1 MQYKSLVILKGTCMK
16 LIKIL
21 FIILIIA
28 NITSAQQ
35 ITWTNKTSSYNLSSG
50 IEIFE
55 GTRQSPLLR
64 IYYIDADLNNPDLS
78 IRPYISSTNYSVDI
92 FNDKVGAYASVNGG
106 FFGGNVSYSTVVYPT
121 EVKAINVTA
130 LNRNSQTYPVIR
142 SMFSMK
148 ADRSISVDWIYHF
161 GNAIEDI
168 YKFSLP
174 MPYISN
180 DPNPQPVPLKSNG
193 EKMSNLLTGIG
204 GAPVL
209 IKNGKINITY
219 NEEIMWGSGVGYDNR
234 DPRTAVG
241 YKNNKHVIM
250 LVADGR
256 GAASEGVSLIELAQ
270 IMLDLGC
277 YEAINLDGG
286 GSTQMAIGKSYV
298 NSPAGIRPVPTI
310 LSVVHSD
317 SVKNISKPLF
327 EKIID
332 TEDIS
337 VTKVGS
343 WFESANS
350 GYYGSSRSLLITK
363 GTGSNF
369 IKYPLNLPSENNY
382 DVYAWWVSASNRCTD
397 SPFIINHKGKSD
409 TIRVDQTKNGS
420 SWQKLG
426 SFTFTSDSNAY
437 IKITDAASSGTYITA
452 DAIKIVSFESI
463 TDIGEVKENL
473 PVDFYLS
480 QNYPNPFNP
489 VTRINFE
496 IPVEGRVELKVFD
509 LLGREVK
516 SLVDGFKSPGKYN
529 VELNGSDMASGVYF
543 YQLKGEGFQKARKLL
558 LMK

>member
-1 MQYKSLVILKGTCMK
+1 MTP
-16 LIKIL
+16 IKIFSVFL
-21 FIILIIA
+21 LIVNII
-28 NITSAQQ
+28 SAQP
-35 ITWTNKTSSYNLSSG
+35 ITWTNKTSSYSLPSG

-55 GTRQSPLLR
+55 GIRAAPLLK

-92 FNDKVGAYASVNGG
+92 FNDKVGAFASVNGG

-121 EVKAINVTA
+121 EVKATNVTS
-130 LNRNSQTYPVIR
+130 LNRNSKIYPVIR

-148 ADRSISVDWIYHF
+148 TDRSFSVDWIYHF
-161 GNAIEDI
+161 GNTIEDI
-168 YKFSLP
+168 YQFLSPLP
-174 MPYISN
+174 YTSN
-180 DPNPQPVPLKSNG
+180 DPNPQQVPLKSDG
-193 EKMSNLLTGIG
+193 GKISNLLSGIG

-209 IKNGKINITY
+209 IKGGKINITY

-241 YKNNKHVIM
+241 YTNNRHVIM

-256 GAASEGVSLIELAQ
+256 GIASEGVSLSELAQ
-270 IMLDLGC
+270 ILFDLGC

-298 NSPAGIRPVPTI
+298 NTPAGIRPVPTI
-310 LSVVHSD
+310 LSIVHSD
-317 SVKNISKPLF
+317 SVKSISKPLF

-332 TEDIS
+332 TEDNS
-337 VTKVGS
+337 VIKIGN

-350 GYYGSSRSLLITK
+350 GYYGSSRSLLIAR

-369 IKYPLNLPSENNY
+369 IKYYLDLPKESNY

-397 SPFIINHKGKSD
+397 SPFIINHKGKPD
-409 TIRVDQTKNGS
+409 TIRVNQTQNGS

-426 SFTFTSDSNAY
+426 SFTFASDSNSY

-463 TDIGEVKENL
+463 TNISEVIEKL
-473 PVDFYLS
+473 PADFYIS

-489 VTRINFE
+489 ITNINFE
-496 IPVEGRVELKVFD
+496 VPVEGRVELKVFD
-509 LLGREVK
+509 QLGREVK
-516 SLVDGFKSPGKYN
+516 NLVDEFKSPGKYN
-529 VELNGSDMASGVYF
+529 IEFNGSNIASGVYF
-543 YQLKGEGFQKARKLL
+543 YQLKGNGFQKTRKMV